1 MLGEGFIQKPV
12 LKEPFPVDVEFWR
25 CPKTDLV
32 IPKRHEANLRYRE
45 KILRAA
51 ENDVV
56 LQHDLIAAC
65 KESCLYW
72 VNTFA
77 FTKHEFEVDLT
88 TKSGRRPATQTH
100 WPFITWAIQD
110 DLFAWLET
118 HFYGGE
124 SGLIDKSRDMGA
136 SWCGVAFLHWLWL
149 FRPNTEIREMSRS
162 EIYVDSP
169 ITKSLFYKHD
179 YLNVW
184 MPEWMR
190 PPGVLQKGRDNRT
203 AMRLYNVEINSTIA
217 GESTTKHAMS
227 ADRCGILFLDE
238 FAKVD
243 NGTDI
248 RTATYDVAPCRIVNS
263 TVAGP
268 GTEFSRWKNSGQID
282 VFSMMFWDHPMK
294 GKGRFILQDEI
305 TKTYKISSPFIEK
318 VLEECTQKAVAQE
331 YYAIDLEAGDL
342 FFDLGEINKHIAFYA
357 RPPISRFNII
367 MKPGVADDEL
377 PKLIQAKSTKC
388 YTIKQVADGKLEV
401 WTELIEGRPDQ
412 SFTYIF
418 GIDTSKGQG
427 ASESVVS
434 IKCKQTGEIIARW
447 VCRNTPV
454 HEFSRIIVA
463 LSLWCGGANPQRL
476 PYLKWEK
483 NGDPGWDL
491 GRLLVHTFC
500 YPHYY
505 ITKTLGA
512 VIEKTKGAKGEMQK
526 YGYQMTREGK
536 SLLLRAYERAL
547 KIGKI
552 TNHCKFSLEQAKQ
565 YIHTKDGGIEPAE
578 LVEATTSEKK
588 LHGDRVIADALT
600 VEDEEVSEPK
610 SEKSVTPYNC
620 WSARYDGWKRKKKR
634 KKRGW
639 NQAYDYTKRR

>member
-1 MLGEGFIQKPV
+1 MLNEGFVEKPK
-12 LKEPFPVDVEFWR
+12 LPANFPIDREFWR
-25 CPKTDLV
+25 CPKVDLIV
-32 IPKRHEANLRYRE
+32 PKRLEANLEYRDNVL
-45 KILRAA
+45 KAA

-56 LQHDLIAAC
+56 LQNELMAAC
-65 KESCLYW
+65 RKSCLYW

-77 FTKHEFEVDLT
+77 YTKHEFEVDLT

-110 DLFAWLET
+110 ELFDWFEA

-124 SGLIDKSRDMGA
+124 SGLVDKSRDMGA
-136 SWCGVAFLHWLWL
+136 SWWGVAFLQWLWL

-169 ITKSLFYKHD
+169 IAKSLFYKHD
-179 YLNVW
+179 YLNIW

-190 PPGVLQKGRDNRT
+190 PPGVMQKGRDNRT
-203 AMRLYNVEINSTIA
+203 SMRIYNAEINSTIA

-227 ADRCGILFLDE
+227 ADRCSILFLDE

-248 RTATYDVAPCRIVNS
+248 RTATYDVSSCRIVNS

-318 VLEECTQKAVAQE
+318 VLEECTLKAVAQE

-357 RPPISRFNII
+357 RPPISQHNII
-367 MKPGVADDEL
+367 MKPGVSDDEL

-388 YTIKQVADGKLEV
+388 YAIRKKADGKLEV

-412 SFTYIF
+412 SQTYIF
-418 GIDTSKGQG
+418 GIDVSKGQG

-434 IKCKQTGEIIARW
+434 IKCKQTGEIIAKW
-447 VCRNTPV
+447 TCRNTTP

-483 NGDPGWDL
+483 NGPGWEV
-491 GRLLVHTFC
+491 GRLLVQTFC

-505 ITKTLGA
+505 VTKTLGA
-512 VIEKTKGAKGEMQK
+512 VVEKTQGTKGEMQK
-526 YGYQMTREGK
+526 YGYHTSREGK
-536 SLLLRAYERAL
+536 DLLLRAYERAL
-547 KIGKI
+547 KTGKI
-552 TNHCKFSLEQAKQ
+552 TNHCKASLEQAKQ
-565 YIHTKDGGIEPAE
+565 YIHYKDGGIGPAE
-578 LVEATTSEKK
+578 LVEATISEKK
-588 LHGDRVIADALT
+588 LHGDKVIADALT
-600 VEDEEVSEPK
+600 TEDEEVSDPK
-610 SEKSVTPYNC
+610 PKRPATPHNC
-620 WSARYDGWKRKKKR
+620 WGARYDGWKKKK
-634 KKRGW
+634 KKKKHGW
-639 NQAYDYTKRR
+639 NQVYDYTKRK